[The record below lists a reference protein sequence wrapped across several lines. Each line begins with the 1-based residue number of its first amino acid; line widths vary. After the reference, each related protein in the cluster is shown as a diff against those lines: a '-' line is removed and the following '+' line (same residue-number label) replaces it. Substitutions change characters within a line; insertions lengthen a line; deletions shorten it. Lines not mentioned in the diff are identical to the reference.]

1 MDKELQ
7 ELLQLAGYGIR
18 GEAAPGPEVREGT
31 ENPDYHLLLQRA
43 GELEVYP
50 YCVRALQK
58 NRELGAV
65 VEGLT
70 AKAEEVRNQARKQA
84 LGREKLFGFLKRLSE
99 AGFTYAVIK
108 GCAIAESYGEPFL
121 RVSSD
126 TDLLIDE
133 QQEQELYHWLEEE
146 GFHLEKREH
155 QEYHGVAR
163 NREIGILELHIA
175 LSDSRIAAYW
185 QKKAGTVV
193 SQTMQHPP
201 VFIEGKQG
209 SFYSLEYT
217 EQMLFVTLHF
227 IRHLFAMEGTLRMLL
242 DNCTY
247 ASYYRKNIDWAA
259 YWEALSGL
267 GYRKLAETMFL
278 AADTY
283 MGFTLTGEEGILP
296 SDSEKPDK
304 KPEDTCAGTEDM
316 EGLLEILCS
325 PRENMRIA
333 DRFKDLYRSSEMNL
347 GENAFVYRMK
357 TLWGVALYTAK
368 RTRKDGLLSVLSRAP
383 GKAKRILTGRDNR
396 TGNEEEAEWM
406 RERREVFGRL
416 GLMRDEKDS

>member
-1 MDKELQ
+1 MDRELQ
-7 ELLQLAGYGIR
+7 ELLQLAGYGVR
-18 GEAAPGPEVREGT
+18 GKAAPGPKIREGI
-31 ENPDYHLLLQRA
+31 ENPDYLLLLQRA
-43 GELEVYP
+43 GDLEVYP

-58 NRELGAV
+58 NRELGTT
-65 VEGLT
+65 VEGLA
-70 AKAEEVRNQARKQA
+70 AKAEEVRSQARKQA
-84 LGREKLFGFLKRLSE
+84 LGREKLFGFLRRMEE

-133 QQEQELYHWLEEE
+133 QQEQKLYHWLEKE
-146 GFHLEKREH
+146 GFYLEKRER

-163 NREIGILELHIA
+163 NREIGILELHTA
-175 LSDSRIAAYW
+175 FSDPRIAAYW
-185 QKKAGTVV
+185 QKKAESVV
-193 SQTMQHPP
+193 SQTMQHSP
-201 VFIEGKQG
+201 VYIKGRQG

-242 DNCTY
+242 DNCMY
-247 ASYYRKNIDWAA
+247 ASYYRKQIDWTS
-259 YWEALSGL
+259 YREALDGL
-267 GYRKLAETMFL
+267 GYGKLVKTMFL

-283 MGFTLTGEEGILP
+283 MGFDLTGEKGIHP
-296 SDSEKPDK
+296 PDSGKTDK
-304 KPEDTCAGTEDM
+304 KLEVACVGTEDM
-316 EGLLEILCS
+316 EGLLEILCA
-325 PRENMRIA
+325 PEENLRIA
-333 DRFKDLYRSSEMNL
+333 DRFKDLYRSREMNL

-357 TLWGVALYTAK
+357 ALWGVALYTAK
-368 RTRKDGLLSVLSRAP
+368 RTRKDGLLSVLMRAP

-406 RERREVFGRL
+406 RKRREVFGRL